1 MTKIML
7 KYGGTIVEVRFEHV
21 TLTYSNGVEV
31 LHDMDFELPDGE
43 LIALLGPSGGGKSTT
58 LNLISGLLQAT
69 TGQIYFGDTDVTKK
83 DALQRGV
90 GMVFQNYALYPHMTV
105 LDNIIFPMKMAKVDK
120 TTREAKAKELA
131 KLVRVD
137 DQLNKKPG
145 ALSGGQQQRVA
156 IARALAKEP
165 TVLLLDEP
173 LSNLDARLRVE
184 MREEI
189 RRIQQETGI
198 TTVFVTH
205 DQSEAMHVADKIM
218 VLNDGVIQQ
227 FDSPQTL
234 YQDPANQFVAR
245 FIGDPV
251 INEVPADALRQTLSL
266 PANAA
271 TIGIRPEAI
280 QGLVPGHPTLAV
292 EAQQVRAFGRDRQAT
307 LKLGAHKLVSTE
319 LTIAT
324 NQVSLNPLGV
334 FAFDAQ
340 GVRLPLGGE

>member
-1 MTKIML
+1 ML

-69 TGQIYFGDTDVTKK
+69 TGHIYFGADDVTKK

-120 TTREAKAKELA
+120 VTREAKAKELA

-251 INEVPADALRQTLSL
+251 INEVPATALRDVLSL
-266 PANAA
+266 PNNAV
-271 TIGIRPEAI
+271 TVGIRPEAI
-280 QGLVPGHPTLAV
+280 QGLVPGQPTLAV
-292 EAQQVRAFGRDRQAT
+292 EAQHVRAFGRDRQAT
-307 LKLGAHKLVSTE
+307 LQLGEHKLVSTE

-324 NQVSLNPLGV
+324 NQVSLNPRGV

>member
-156 IARALAKEP
+156 IARALATEAPVILADEP
-165 TVLLLDEP
+165 TGNLDEDTAMAIMDI
-173 LSNLDARLRVE
+173 L
-184 MREEI
+184 EENVHQMNKCAVI
-189 RRIQQETGI
+189 
-198 TTVFVTH
+198 VTH
-205 DQSEAMHVADKIM
+205 SNEIAKRADVIFRLKRGELKI
-218 VLNDGVIQQ
+218 D
-227 FDSPQTL
+227 
-234 YQDPANQFVAR
+234 
-245 FIGDPV
+245 
-251 INEVPADALRQTLSL
+251 
-266 PANAA
+266 
-271 TIGIRPEAI
+271 
-280 QGLVPGHPTLAV
+280 
-292 EAQQVRAFGRDRQAT
+292 
-307 LKLGAHKLVSTE
+307 K
-319 LTIAT
+319 
-324 NQVSLNPLGV
+324 
-334 FAFDAQ
+334 
-340 GVRLPLGGE
+340 

>member
-234 YQDPANQFVAR
+234 YKTQLTSLWL
-245 FIGDPV
+245 
-251 INEVPADALRQTLSL
+251 AL
-266 PANAA
+266 
-271 TIGIRPEAI
+271 
-280 QGLVPGHPTLAV
+280 
-292 EAQQVRAFGRDRQAT
+292 
-307 LKLGAHKLVSTE
+307 LVS
-319 LTIAT
+319 
-324 NQVSLNPLGV
+324 
-334 FAFDAQ
+334 
-340 GVRLPLGGE
+340 R